1 MSGSGA
7 SVGELFDAVAGGYDH
22 AGTEYFA
29 PMGRRLVD
37 LSGVTVADR
46 VLDVGT
52 GRGAVL
58 VPAAAAVGPNGSVLG
73 VDLSRRM
80 ALMTAADLR
89 RLEAPVRAAVVVGDA
104 ARPPVA
110 GPFDAVLGGMVA
122 QFLPAPERALRSWA
136 ALVRPGGR
144 LVLSWWAGEDPR
156 YAHLGGIVA
165 RHVPTDQ
172 RQPAPRPF
180 SGDVVATDAL
190 VAANGW
196 TDVATVVERQRV
208 VFADRTAWWRWSW
221 SHGQRRQWQAV
232 TDFRALEREVNAE
245 LARLAEPDGRL
256 LYRPLAAFT
265 LARTSDGSV
274 RE

>member
-1 MSGSGA
+1 M
-7 SVGELFDAVAGGYDH
+7 
-22 AGTEYFA
+22 
-29 PMGRRLVD
+29 
-37 LSGVTVADR
+37 
-46 VLDVGT
+46 
-52 GRGAVL
+52 
-58 VPAAAAVGPNGSVLG
+58 
-73 VDLSRRM
+73 
-80 ALMTAADLR
+80 
-89 RLEAPVRAAVVVGDA
+89 
-104 ARPPVA
+104 
-110 GPFDAVLGGMVA
+110 
-122 QFLPAPERALRSWA
+122 
-136 ALVRPGGR
+136 
-144 LVLSWWAGEDPR
+144 
-156 YAHLGGIVA
+156 
-165 RHVPTDQ
+165 PTDQ

-245 LARLAEPDGRL
+245 LARLAEQDGRL